1 MMRIN
6 NLFNFAS
13 YFEKIAKAIGI
24 TTYHGG
30 NASNLP
36 SILEKGMLAKHP
48 FGAPHAAKGVY
59 VTNNVEA
66 AARYCRDFDKPVI
79 LEIYISS
86 PKRVNK
92 LKQDPLDLDESL
104 HENYDSETFFSEDVR
119 RIENG
124 IKNIFNISRHSG
136 RMPINLPDSE
146 IENFRGFSLYE
157 AIKDYAKS
165 IGANLEDIKKK
176 IKEFL
181 PPQELDYLNI
191 SNSGHISL
199 LPSVYDRFHQMYFPK
214 DLPAKTIKAVWI
226 PKNKLKEGIV
236 GEEEKSFGKRLIPG
250 DIRAIERVTNNFRS
264 QYWKKSE
271 DIDLDAMESII
282 EELDQTDWVG
292 IYKEKSRW
300 SNKSFLEEL
309 EDIKNNF
316 ESLTEDE
323 REAESG
329 LKLKNEFYD
338 KFRDLEPLEAGEV
351 GGEETWV
358 KIPMT
363 LEKLSEVPNYYK
375 ESEKRVPKI
384 YW

>member
-30 NASNLP
+30 DASRLP
-36 SILEKGMLAKHP
+36 SILEKGMLAKVP
-48 FGAPHAAKGVY
+48 VGAPHAPKGVY

-104 HENYDSETFFSEDVR
+104 HENYDSEPFFYEDVR
-119 RIENG
+119 RIEDG
-124 IKNIFNISRHSG
+124 INNIFNISG
-136 RMPINLPDSE
+136 WNCPIKLPDE
-146 IENFRGFSLYE
+146 IEKFRGFSLYR

-165 IGANLEDIKKK
+165 IGANLEEVKKK
-176 IKEFL
+176 IQEFL
-181 PPQELDYLNI
+181 PPQELEYLNI
-191 SNSGHISL
+191 SNSGDVSL
-199 LPSVYDRFHQMYFPK
+199 LPSVYDTFHQMYYPK

-226 PKNKLKEGIV
+226 PKNKLKEGIT
-236 GEEEKSFGKRLIPG
+236 GEEEKSFGRRLIPA
-250 DIRAIERVTNNFRS
+250 DIKAIERVTDNFKNHYYNDEES
-264 QYWKKSE
+264 
-271 DIDLDAMESII
+271 IDLEIMESII
-282 EELDQTDWVG
+282 EELSREDWVG
-292 IYKEKSRW
+292 ICKEKNKW
-300 SNKSFLEEL
+300 NNKSFIDELEE
-309 EDIKNNF
+309 IKNNF
-316 ESLTEDE
+316 ESLGEE
-323 REAESG
+323 ESENSLE
-329 LKLKNEFYD
+329 LKKEFYE
-338 KFRDLEPLEAGEV
+338 KFSDLDPLEAGEV